1 MALPDAGRPS
11 VRQHGPSKNHMTPQ
25 DPSPNN
31 DIGFLSTVGLM
42 MTYRCQVA
50 CPHCVVEAGPHRT
63 EEVDLAEAKDWAEQ
77 IAGYR
82 KGLVQMLSITGG
94 EPFCAVEKLAEISDF
109 AANLGLVVGVVTNAH
124 WATNPDTAVRVL
136 RSLPGICMIGIS
148 ADPYHQR
155 VMPFD
160 RVVNAIGAAQSC
172 GILHRVLVATESE
185 TDPEYLSF
193 VDRLKRFTSEDSIAT
208 VITFFVGRALV
219 KIDARRYQWTQDP
232 DPCACT
238 AVGAPVVFPDGRVI
252 ACIGPLLGL
261 RASHSLVLGNL
272 REEPLAAILDRA
284 ESNSVLHAI
293 RVWGPRKLV
302 EKLRESPIAQ
312 ELPRAYIRGS
322 ACDVCYK
329 LFSNPAIAA
338 YLERLNDD
346 PGFKRYTAYGR
357 VYYLNDPVALD
368 PSYTSS

>member
-1 MALPDAGRPS
+1 M
-11 VRQHGPSKNHMTPQ
+11 
-25 DPSPNN
+25 
-31 DIGFLSTVGLM
+31 
-42 MTYRCQVA
+42 
-50 CPHCVVEAGPHRT
+50 
-63 EEVDLAEAKDWAEQ
+63 
-77 IAGYR
+77 
-82 KGLVQMLSITGG
+82 
-94 EPFCAVEKLAEISDF
+94 
-109 AANLGLVVGVVTNAH
+109 
-124 WATNPDTAVRVL
+124 
-136 RSLPGICMIGIS
+136 
-148 ADPYHQR
+148 
-155 VMPFD
+155 
-160 RVVNAIGAAQSC
+160 
-172 GILHRVLVATESE
+172 
-185 TDPEYLSF
+185 
-193 VDRLKRFTSEDSIAT
+193 
-208 VITFFVGRALV
+208 
-219 KIDARRYQWTQDP
+219 
-232 DPCACT
+232 
-238 AVGAPVVFPDGRVI
+238 
-252 ACIGPLLGL
+252 